1 MRGKTQGRIS
11 ERIKQV
17 LGHLLE
23 FEVRDPR
30 LEGTTVVD
38 VEIDRELKYATV
50 YVTSLRGEGARAEVM
65 GGLDD
70 AMGFLRRELGS
81 RIRLRHV
88 PELRFRW
95 DETASYAARIEALLD
110 SLDIP
115 DEDDEVSG
123 SSDTADNTG

>member
-1 MRGKTQGRIS
+1 MRGKTQGRVG
-11 ERIKQV
+11 ERIKQI

-38 VEIDRELKYATV
+38 VEIDRELMYATV
-50 YVTSLRGEGARAEVM
+50 YVTSLRGEEARVEVM
-65 GGLDD
+65 EGLDD

-95 DETASYAARIEALLD
+95 DETTSYAARIEALLD

-115 DEDDEVSG
+115 DEEDKVSG
-123 SSDTADNTG
+123 SGDTADNIS